1 MALQKMQATFILR
14 WAITTREGSSRLG
27 VLSSSPSL
35 FLVDMLHATGGSFST
50 SSFLFFHVACLF
62 GVLSSTLHFVSFSL
76 PS

>member
-14 WAITTREGSSRLG
+14 WAITAREGSSRLG

-35 FLVDMLHATGGSFST
+35 FLVDMLQGSFST
-50 SSFLFFHVACLF
+50 SWFLFLHVAHLF
-62 GVLSSTLHFVSFSL
+62 GVLLSTLHFVSFSL